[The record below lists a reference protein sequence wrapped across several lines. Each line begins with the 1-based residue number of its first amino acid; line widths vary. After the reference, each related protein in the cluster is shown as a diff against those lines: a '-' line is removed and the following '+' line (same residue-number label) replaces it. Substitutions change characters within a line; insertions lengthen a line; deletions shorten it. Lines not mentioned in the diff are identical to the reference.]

1 MINVCRDTLESME
14 RKISRL
20 ERENLRQDV
29 WSRLEDRPEE
39 RTDYGYGDR
48 YVDRYDEPM
57 DESYSSSRR
66 DVLPGYPSSDLS
78 GSLPTPGVAS
88 SLHAATSPP
97 RDPRLP
103 VRNPMGAGNIDPH
116 ALSQMVNSM
125 VHQAMNSM
133 GGLPK

>member
-1 MINVCRDTLESME
+1 ME

-20 ERENLRQDV
+20 EQENLRQDV

-48 YVDRYDEPM
+48 YDEPM
-57 DESYSSSRR
+57 DVPYRSSRR

-88 SLHAATSPP
+88 SLHADISPP

-103 VRNPMGAGNIDPH
+103 VRNPMGAGNIDPL

>member
-1 MINVCRDTLESME
+1 ME

-20 ERENLRQDV
+20 EQENLRQDV
-29 WSRLEDRPEE
+29 WSRIEDRPEK
-39 RTDYGYGDR
+39 RADYGYEDR
-48 YVDRYDEPM
+48 YVDRYEEPVDEPFR
-57 DESYSSSRR
+57 SSRR
-66 DVLPGYPSSDLS
+66 EVLPEYPSSDLS
-78 GSLPTPGVAS
+78 GSLPPQGVTS
-88 SLHAATSPP
+88 SLHAAISPP

-103 VRNPMGAGNIDPH
+103 VRIPMCAGNIDPH